1 MPSRTRWKWGILFGG
16 DNLSMADLLRYGK
29 MADDAVADS
38 VWTAEVWRDAF
49 VPLTAMASVVQRA
62 RVGTAATLVES
73 ARAGPASHWSWAG
86 RVARFRSAWLTFSR
100 KEHPCRA
107 PTGVPGSPS
116 PRCAHASS

>member
-29 MADDAVADS
+29 MADDAGADS

-62 RVGTAATLVES
+62 RS
-73 ARAGPASHWSWAG
+73 ARQSHSL
-86 RVARFRSAWLTFSR
+86 RD
-100 KEHPCRA
+100 HPG
-107 PTGVPGSPS
+107 TQK
-116 PRCAHASS
+116 